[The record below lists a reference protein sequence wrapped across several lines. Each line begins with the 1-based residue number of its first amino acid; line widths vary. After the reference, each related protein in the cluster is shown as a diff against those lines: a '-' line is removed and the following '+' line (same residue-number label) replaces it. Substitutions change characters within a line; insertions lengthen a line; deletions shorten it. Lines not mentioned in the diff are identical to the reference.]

1 MSKLMCGRCGDK
13 VNVNLVP
20 SEYRTQDGVIYCDD
34 YCFKYKNNKR
44 PPKTISVKQDAK
56 LYVVNEANELI
67 SLRDKL
73 GFDKDDNNIE
83 NLILVKS
90 FINDNKQFYN
100 KYKNYNIIE
109 VIYYIPEDTISNIK
123 FFIDKILDA
132 SKR

>member
-20 SEYRTQDGVIYCDD
+20 SDYRTQDGVIYCDD

-44 PPKTISVKQDAK
+44 SPKTIVDKQDAK
-56 LYVVNEANELI
+56 LYIVNNMYEL
-67 SLRDKL
+67 SNLRSNL
-73 GFDKDDNNIE
+73 GFGKDENNVE
-83 NLILVKS
+83 NLILARDYIRDS
-90 FINDNKQFYN
+90 KQFYN
-100 KYKNYNIIE
+100 KYVKYNIIE
-109 VIYYIPEDTISNIK
+109 VIYYIPEDAISNVK

>member
-56 LYVVNEANELI
+56 LYVVNDANELI

-73 GFDKDDNNIE
+73 GFDKDDNSIE
-83 NLILVKS
+83 NLILSENAKKS
-90 FINDNKQFYN
+90 
-100 KYKNYNIIE
+100 
-109 VIYYIPEDTISNIK
+109 IPFLQCERGIFLCK
-123 FFIDKILDA
+123 KILDFVFI
-132 SKR
+132 

>member
-1 MSKLMCGRCGDK
+1 MSKLMCGRCGSK

-44 PPKTISVKQDAK
+44 PPKTISIKQDAI
-56 LYVVNEANELI
+56 LYVVNDANELI

-83 NLILVKS
+83 SLILVKS

-109 VIYYIPEDTISNIK
+109 VIYHIPENTISNVK
-123 FFIDKILDA
+123 FFIDKILYA

>member
-1 MSKLMCGRCGDK
+1 MSKLMCGRCGNK

-20 SEYRTQDGVIYCDD
+20 SEYRTQDGVIYCND

-56 LYVVNEANELI
+56 LYVVNDAYELI

-100 KYKNYNIIE
+100 KYKNYNILE
-109 VIYYIPEDTISNIK
+109 VIYHIPENTISNVK
-123 FFIDKILDA
+123 FFIDKILYV

>member
-34 YCFKYKNNKR
+34 YCFKYKYIKTL
-44 PPKTISVKQDAK
+44 PKTPVNKQDAK
-56 LYVVNEANELI
+56 LYVVNDANELI

-73 GFDKDDNNIE
+73 GFDKDENNVE

-109 VIYYIPEDTISNIK
+109 VIYYTPENTISNIK

-132 SKR
+132 TKR

>member
-1 MSKLMCGRCGDK
+1 MSKLMCGRCGNK

-44 PPKTISVKQDAK
+44 PPKIISVKQDAK
-56 LYVVNEANELI
+56 LYVVNDANELFN
-67 SLRDKL
+67 LRDKL

-100 KYKNYNIIE
+100 KYKNYNITE
-109 VIYYIPEDTISNIK
+109 VIYHIPENTISNTK
-123 FFIDKILDA
+123 FFIDKILNA

>member
-56 LYVVNEANELI
+56 LYVVNDANELI

-83 NLILVKS
+83 NWLSGKCV
-90 FINDNKQFYN
+90 
-100 KYKNYNIIE
+100 
-109 VIYYIPEDTISNIK
+109 
-123 FFIDKILDA
+123 
-132 SKR
+132 